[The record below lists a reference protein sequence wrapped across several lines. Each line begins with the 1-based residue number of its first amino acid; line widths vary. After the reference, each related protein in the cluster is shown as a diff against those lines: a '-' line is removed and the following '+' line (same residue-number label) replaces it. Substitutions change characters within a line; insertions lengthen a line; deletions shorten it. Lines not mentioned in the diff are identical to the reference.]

1 MAMTDSQKTSNVYK
15 KLLGVAETN
24 TTKDFFEEPFQSSI
38 IVTPDMI
45 WRDAG
50 DIPFPAPDITPTSQ
64 IDLDTGETLVFGN
77 NGGVVSYYLWVPLRP
92 VSGSPKAFY
101 HPVLRNAIPF
111 NFDTNGT
118 YAFRL
123 RNSNNFDIA
132 FGVQDWIVD
141 PVAGTLTFYGS
152 NLASIGVDVT
162 HPPKITF
169 YRYIGRTGLPTGSGT
184 GADVPMPDS
193 TILLYKTSQFSKQ
206 AQFVVNG
213 AVGTSQYVLPAIP
226 GKMSS
231 NVLLEDTL
239 NQTVDAIGVIDGGE
253 V

>member
-15 KLLGVAETN
+15 KLLGVAETDA
-24 TTKDFFEEPFQSSI
+24 TKDFFEEPFQSSI
-38 IVTPDMI
+38 IVTPDRI

-64 IDLDTGETLVFGN
+64 VDPDTGETLVFGN
-77 NGGVVSYYLWVPLRP
+77 NGGVVAYYLWVPLKP

-111 NFDTNGT
+111 NFDVNGT

-152 NLASIGVDVT
+152 NLASIGIDTT
-162 HPPKITF
+162 HPPKIAF
-169 YRYIGRTGLPTGSGT
+169 YRYIGRTGFPAGNDT
-184 GADVPMPDS
+184 PMPDS
-193 TILLYKTSQFSKQ
+193 TILLYKTSQSSKQ

-213 AVGTSQYVLPAIP
+213 AVGTSQYVLPTIP

-231 NVLLEDTL
+231 NVLVEDTL
-239 NQTVDAIGVIDGGE
+239 NQTINAIGVIDGGE